1 MSFIFLSLEK
11 QGLNFAEFA
20 LTETSSEKINVNN
33 HATEGSLFSSGAGVC
48 VCVCVCVCSL
58 GKNSLPNLLL

>member
-33 HATEGSLFSSGAGVC
+33 HATESSLFSSGAGVC
-48 VCVCVCVCSL
+48 VCVCVCVCV
-58 GKNSLPNLLL
+58 